1 MHGRWSVKSS
11 LQCAKRNNVE
21 VDATDYRTFSARLL
35 VDCAPERYTH
45 KSWTCTPDKYVRACV
60 CVCVCANVK
69 KNWDKLKERL
79 DDASDETT
87 FNEFQKQSCHDSQ
100 GEVAKSKNQDSIK
113 KLVPVNHQVSLS
125 YITSLISAIMA
136 NIINHRNIR
145 RIYRNTKKLFLHLL
159 PCLYENRFSG
169 NLTTEIKLLFTRE

>member
-1 MHGRWSVKSS
+1 MDMHTR
-11 LQCAKRNNVE
+11 Q
-21 VDATDYRTFSARLL
+21 
-35 VDCAPERYTH
+35 
-45 KSWTCTPDKYVRACV
+45 VRACVRV

-100 GEVAKSKNQDSIK
+100 GEVAKSKNEDSIK
-113 KLVPVNHQVSLS
+113 KLVPVNNQVSLS
-125 YITSLISAIMA
+125 YITSLISATMA
-136 NIINHRNIR
+136 NIINHRNIS

>member
-1 MHGRWSVKSS
+1 MDIHTR
-11 LQCAKRNNVE
+11 Q
-21 VDATDYRTFSARLL
+21 
-35 VDCAPERYTH
+35 
-45 KSWTCTPDKYVRACV
+45 VRA

-87 FNEFQKQSCHDSQ
+87 FNEFQKQSCHDSH
-100 GEVAKSKNQDSIK
+100 GEVVKSKNEDSVK

-159 PCLYENRFSG
+159 PCLYENRFFWEPHYWDQVTVHSG
-169 NLTTEIKLLFTRE
+169 ITKTSYEKKTYHSYISNSRERDKSFVSNAMKTVFGYKWKRWNTNNSQK

>member
-1 MHGRWSVKSS
+1 MQPITGPS
-11 LQCAKRNNVE
+11 LQDCWLIAHLS
-21 VDATDYRTFSARLL
+21 ATLINHGHAHQTS
-35 VDCAPERYTH
+35 
-45 KSWTCTPDKYVRACV
+45 TCVRA